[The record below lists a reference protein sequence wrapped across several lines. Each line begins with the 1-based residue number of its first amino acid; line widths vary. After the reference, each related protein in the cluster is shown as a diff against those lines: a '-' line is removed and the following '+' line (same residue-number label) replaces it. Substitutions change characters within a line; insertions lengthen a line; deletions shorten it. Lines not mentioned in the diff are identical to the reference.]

1 VHYLDRSILIDIDGR
16 SVGLSGL
23 VQNLLFLL
31 KLECTEDTCVHC
43 KHRSGHDC
51 ITGSVIS
58 CTACLADAIDVCDYD
73 VQFSSSMIKN
83 SAT

>member
-1 VHYLDRSILIDIDGR
+1 MHYLDRSILIDIDGR

-31 KLECTEDTCVHC
+31 KLECTGDVHC
-43 KHRSGHDC
+43 KHRSRHDR

-58 CTACLADAIDVCDYD
+58 CTACLVDAIDVCDYD